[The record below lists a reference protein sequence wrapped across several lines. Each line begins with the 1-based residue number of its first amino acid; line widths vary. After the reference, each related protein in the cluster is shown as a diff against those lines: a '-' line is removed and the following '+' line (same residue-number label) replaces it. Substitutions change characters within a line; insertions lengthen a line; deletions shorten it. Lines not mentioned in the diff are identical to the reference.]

1 MWLLLRVGGAQTS
14 GTHLKINH
22 LNRIARAVVAL
33 VFCLI
38 FVGALVTSWQ
48 AGMAVPDW
56 PLSFG
61 SLNPDG
67 WWGDF
72 MVRLEHGHRLLA
84 AFVGLSVG
92 VLSASIWGNWRAL
105 GVAFVVSV
113 AASLGGRLLGA
124 PPILLAH
131 LGVWPA
137 AVGFLVSLAKQGGQ
151 RSSVGVVERR
161 LVVCAFVLVCFQATL
176 GGLRVTQETA
186 GAVSL
191 ATVLRVFHGCVAQ
204 AFLVVLVAL
213 TIRLSTF
220 GQVTSPAVVVA
231 PVGLRRWVWLGVG
244 AVYFQLVLGATMRH
258 LGAGLAI
265 PTFPAADPSGSWL
278 PKIHNLY
285 TDLNF
290 GHTRLGAVFVLLLVL
305 GAVFKVLQARLV
317 TPGASFWA
325 RVAGI
330 LVCFQALLGV
340 LVILHQKPKTL
351 ATFHVVLGAALLSA
365 LTATLVHVY
374 RVDRPLEEGGGL

>member
-1 MWLLLRVGGAQTS
+1 M
-14 GTHLKINH
+14 KINH
-22 LNRIARAVVAL
+22 LNWTARAVVAL

-61 SLNPDG
+61 SLNPEG

-84 AFVGLSVG
+84 AVVGLAVGCLCSAVWGNFRPLGIAFGLSV
-92 VLSASIWGNWRAL
+92 L
-105 GVAFVVSV
+105 
-113 AASLGGRLLGA
+113 ASLCGRFLGA
-124 PPILLAH
+124 PPTVLAH

-137 AVGFLVSLAKQGGQ
+137 AVGFLVFLFRGG
-151 RSSVGVVERR
+151 RSKSSVGEVERR
-161 LVVCAFVLVCFQATL
+161 LVVAAFVLVCLQATL

-186 GAVSL
+186 GAISL
-191 ATVLRVFHGCVAQ
+191 ATVFRVFHGCVAQ

-213 TIRLSTF
+213 TVRLSF
-220 GQVTSPAVVVA
+220 CGERPDAGWAAAASA
-231 PVGLRRWVWLGVG
+231 PRKWIWVSVF
-244 AVYFQLVLGATMRH
+244 AVYCQLILGASMRH

-265 PTFPAADPSGSWL
+265 PTFPAADPSGSLL
-278 PKIHNLY
+278 PRTHNLY

-290 GHTRLGAVFVLLLVL
+290 GHTRVGAACVVLVVLWAVFQAARAMPRGHGAVFWARIGGLV
-305 GAVFKVLQARLV
+305 VCLQAV
-317 TPGASFWA
+317 
-325 RVAGI
+325 
-330 LVCFQALLGV
+330 LGV

-365 LTATLVHVY
+365 LTAVLVHVS
-374 RVDRPLEEGGGL
+374 RAGPPFQEEGRS

>member
-1 MWLLLRVGGAQTS
+1 MAVRRIS
-14 GTHLKINH
+14 GTPLKINH
-22 LNRIARAVVAL
+22 LNWMARLVVAL
-33 VFCLI
+33 VFSLV

-67 WWGDF
+67 WWADF

-84 AFVGLSVG
+84 ALVGLTVG
-92 VLSASIWGNWRAL
+92 VLCAGVWGNWLAL
-105 GVAFVVSV
+105 GAAFLLSV
-113 AASLGGRLLGA
+113 AASSIGRLLGA
-124 PPILLAH
+124 PPIVLAH

-137 AVGFLVSLAKQGGQ
+137 AIGFLACLAVRGGFGS
-151 RSSVGVVERR
+151 RVGSVERR
-161 LVVCAFVLVCFQATL
+161 LAVAAFVLVCSQATL

-186 GAVSL
+186 GAVSV
-191 ATVLRVFHGCVAQ
+191 ATVLRIVHGCVAQ

-213 TIRLSTF
+213 AVRLAFWKNNASA
-220 GQVTSPAVVVA
+220 GDAAAPA
-231 PVGLRRWVWLGVG
+231 GLRRSVWAGVV
-244 AVYFQLVLGATMRH
+244 AVYGQLILGASMRH

-265 PTFPAADPSGSWL
+265 PTFPAADPSGSWI
-278 PKIHNLY
+278 PQSHNLY

-290 GHTRLGAVFVLLLVL
+290 GHTRLGAFFVLLVVLWAAVTVLRSRFGSL
-305 GAVFKVLQARLV
+305 GAR
-317 TPGASFWA
+317 FWA
-325 RVAGI
+325 RLGGVV
-330 LVCFQALLGV
+330 VCLQALLGV

-365 LTATLVHVY
+365 LTATLVHVSGFE
-374 RVDRPLEEGGGL
+374 RPLREGGTL

>member
-1 MWLLLRVGGAQTS
+1 M
-14 GTHLKINH
+14 KINH
-22 LNRIARAVVAL
+22 LNWIARAVVAL

-84 AFVGLSVG
+84 AFVGLAVG
-92 VLSASIWGNWRAL
+92 VLCSAVWGNWRGL
-105 GVAFVVSV
+105 GVAFLLSV
-113 AASLGGRLLGA
+113 TASVGGRFFGV
-124 PPILLAH
+124 PPILMAH

-137 AVGFLVSLAKQGGQ
+137 AVGFLVTLAMQGGF
-151 RSSVGVVERR
+151 RSRVGEVERR
-161 LVVCAFVLVCFQATL
+161 LVVAAFVLVCLQATL

-186 GAVSL
+186 GAISV

-204 AFLVVLVAL
+204 AFLVLLVAL
-213 TIRLSTF
+213 TVRLALWQS
-220 GQVTSPAVVVA
+220 GAQAAKGAAPACV
-231 PVGLRRWVWLGVG
+231 RRWVWVG
-244 AVYFQLVLGATMRH
+244 MSVVYFQLILGASMRH

-265 PTFPAADPSGSWL
+265 PSFPAADPSGSWL
-278 PKIHNLY
+278 PNTHNLY

-290 GHTRLGAVFVLLLVL
+290 GHTRLGALCVLFIVLWAVVLVL
-305 GAVFKVLQARLV
+305 RARSEI
-317 TPGASFWA
+317 PRAAFWA
-325 RVAGI
+325 RLSGV
-330 LVCFQALLGV
+330 LVCMQAVLGV

-351 ATFHVVLGAALLSA
+351 ATLHVLLGAALLSSLSA
-365 LTATLVHVY
+365 ALVHVSGFAK
-374 RVDRPLEEGGGL
+374 PLQEEGRS